1 MFLCILFKTSKLK
14 HKNFHNKALHELFEK
29 LRQIIVQR
37 HLEGLGLKWVVWSH
51 ISLRQWAHE
60 DIWNQVRIVW
70 FHISS
75 PTLGGRRVFE
85 TKQELFGFIS
95 LKPRGKDDIWN
106 QARQTP
112 SSQLS
117 LHSADCTVGSSETQI
132 NVFWDPAPIFCTE
145 PFVPSALIM

>member
-1 MFLCILFKTSKLK
+1 MFPCWQKLQTR
-14 HKNFHNKALHELFEK
+14 AYELFEK

-132 NVFWDPAPIFCTE
+132 NVFLRPGTNFLHRTLRAVSSDNVTRAPR
-145 PFVPSALIM
+145 